1 MPRYSPSLRT
11 DPPRNMPRIISRTT
25 TTTTRILPTIFVVLA
40 SLLVLGLVLYIVLPW
55 LQQFRESRRLAGER
69 GDDVELQDSSSAT
82 HARSAHAQQSYDL
95 AEDGFAETPVYGG
108 RGGSV
113 GSVVSYGGFV
123 EADVTERGSVD
134 TLAGIEMP
142 VSPRD
147 VSAFDNFVGEG
158 GEAEIARELGEESVG
173 CFFGEGK
180 VESVVREDKER
191 VDRPGGLGISGAE
204 SDIQAQLEMLEGRS
218 SAEGVWSC
226 EIV

>member
-1 MPRYSPSLRT
+1 MPRYSPFLHT
-11 DPPRNMPRIISRTT
+11 DPPHNIPRIISRS
-25 TTTTRILPTIFVVLA
+25 TTTTRMLPTIFVVLA

-69 GDDVELQDSSSAT
+69 GDDIELQDSSSAT
-82 HARSAHAQQSYDL
+82 HARSTRARQSYDT
-95 AEDGFAETPVYGG
+95 AKDGFAETPVYGG
-108 RGGSV
+108 G

-142 VSPRD
+142 VSRLE
-147 VSAFDNFVGEG
+147 VSAFDNCVGEG

-173 CFFGEGK
+173 CFVGEGK

-204 SDIQAQLEMLEGRS
+204 ESDIQAQLEMLEGRS
-218 SAEGVWSC
+218 SAERGCGAVR
-226 EIV
+226 